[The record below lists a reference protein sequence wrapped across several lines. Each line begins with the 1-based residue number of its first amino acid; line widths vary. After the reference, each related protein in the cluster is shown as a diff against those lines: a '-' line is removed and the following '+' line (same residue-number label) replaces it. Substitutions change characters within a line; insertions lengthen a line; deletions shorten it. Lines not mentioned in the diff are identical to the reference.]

1 MKGKGA
7 KLSLKRLVLVL
18 GAAALLTAA
27 CGGDGGGGGGGAAG
41 GGGGGADNGGGGSPT
56 LVAADFSFQPAS
68 LTATAGDT
76 IAFTN
81 EDDAKHNI
89 TVEEVGI
96 DEDGDAGGSTTGSL
110 EGVETG
116 RYDFFCE
123 YHKDAMTGTLEV
135 TG

>member
-1 MKGKGA
+1 M
-7 KLSLKRLVLVL
+7 SFKRLVLVL

-27 CGGDGGGGGGGAAG
+27 CGGDDGGGGGGAAG
-41 GGGGGADNGGGGSPT
+41 GGGGGAADNGGGGSPT
-56 LVAADFSFQPAS
+56 LVAADFAFQPAS
-68 LTATAGDT
+68 LTAATGDT

-89 TVEEVGI
+89 TVEEAGI
-96 DEDGDAGGSTTGSL
+96 DEDVDAGGSTTVSL
-110 EGVETG
+110 EGVDAG

-123 YHKDAMTGTLEV
+123 YHKEAMTGTLEV